1 MPELR
6 GVIFDLDGCLVDSE
20 PLSLEAIATE
30 MRALGIDDATPQELG
45 DKFLGVAMP
54 KIVDYVSTRLG
65 APVPNEFAEK
75 VEARLLATYQNELTR
90 IPGASELLTSIDNHG
105 LAIALAT
112 GGSLRRMKATL
123 EIAGLA
129 PWFEGT
135 AASAEE
141 VAHGKPAPDLFNLAL
156 ERMGLDASDCIVV
169 EDSPHGI
176 RGAGAAGVPA
186 IGFIGGSH
194 LDGQRDKH
202 EAVLRDAGAIEV
214 FDTLR
219 QVERFVLP
227 DAESAIR

>member
-1 MPELR
+1 MPKVR

-20 PLSLEAIATE
+20 PLSLNAIATE
-30 MRALGIDDATPQELG
+30 MRALGIRDATPRELG

-65 APVPNEFAEK
+65 ARVPDAFAEK
-75 VEARLLATYQNELTR
+75 VEARLLATYQSELTR
-90 IPGASELLTSIDNHG
+90 IPGAAELLTRIDDNG

-123 EIAGLA
+123 DIAGLA
-129 PWFEGT
+129 RWFEGT

-141 VAHGKPAPDLFNLAL
+141 VAHGKPAPDLFYLAL
-156 ERMGLDASDCIVV
+156 ERMGLDAADCIVV

-176 RGAGAAGVPA
+176 RGAEAAGVPA

-194 LDGQRDKH
+194 LEGQRDKH
-202 EAVLRDAGAIEV
+202 AAVLRDAGAVEV
-214 FDTLR
+214 FDTLGD
-219 QVERFVLP
+219 VERFVLP
-227 DAESAIR
+227 DAESAT